1 MMTEMKNVVWDE
13 LNNRL
18 DIAKMGLVNLNT
30 VILISNINEFI
41 NELWE
46 TFKQTDTAH
55 INSMEMGTT

>member
-1 MMTEMKNVVWDE
+1 MTEMKNVVWDE

-46 TFKQTDTAH
+46 NFKQTDTAH